1 MCEVQILLKSKRP
14 EKAKAK
20 KIVTTL
26 KKGIKEIKAPKLETL
41 LTEKTKE
48 LIKEAELILSSLEKK
63 VGLEHKPTQDAI
75 KEATRL
81 AKAQTM
87 KFF

>member
-1 MCEVQILLKSKRP
+1 MILLKSKRP

-63 VGLEHKPTQDAI
+63 LD
-75 KEATRL
+75 
-81 AKAQTM
+81 
-87 KFF
+87 